1 MAELGAFLGFNFE
14 IEKVE
19 VKFENFGDFDDVIVG
34 DELVNIINDDA
45 EIGIFANGLDIEE
58 IVLRFMN

>member
-14 IEKVE
+14 IEE
-19 VKFENFGDFDDVIVG
+19 IEIEFEDFGDFDDVVVG
-34 DELVNIINDDA
+34 DELVNIIDDDA
-45 EIGIFANGLDIEE
+45 EIGVFANGLDIEE